1 MPVCYLPRH
10 RAMAPLEL
18 LVSLAA
24 AGLQLLAAAS
34 VCVTDDACSLN
45 GLCKA
50 GACQCHAPW
59 SGSSCGIL
67 DELPGPRM
75 MPMTGHHHHHAGR
88 ASSRRQPQRPHLRIG
103 TLIER

>member
-1 MPVCYLPRH
+1 
-10 RAMAPLEL
+10 MAPLEL
-18 LVSLAA
+18 LVS
-24 AGLQLLAAAS
+24 LAAAS

-75 MPMTGHHHHHAGR
+75 MPMTGPHQHHAGR